1 MLTSKDHTDNIVKG
15 LNLGADDYLTKPFT
29 FTELVARIKAITRRK
44 KTKKNNILVFHDL
57 EINLNN
63 QKVTRNGNV
72 IDLAPKEFELLSL
85 LAQNNKIVLSR
96 HEILEKIWDIHFNM
110 QKNLVEMQIK
120 RLRSKIDDGFEKK
133 LIKTVRG
140 IGYMFDGG

>member
-1 MLTSKDHTDNIVKG
+1 M
-15 LNLGADDYLTKPFT
+15 
-29 FTELVARIKAITRRK
+29 
-44 KTKKNNILVFHDL
+44 
-57 EINLNN
+57 
-63 QKVTRNGNV
+63 

-120 RLRSKIDDGFEKK
+120 RLRSKIDDGFE
-133 LIKTVRG
+133 
-140 IGYMFDGG
+140 